1 MYIGALAAAK
11 QMEEQVR
18 RDSARYKKEAL
29 EKKKKSGTAPPTAS
43 TDSKTPLKKSTKSP
57 NGSETT
63 RTTTSSASIK
73 SNASASGAE
82 KKKQNTESI
91 TNSASASIKSNASAS
106 SAEKKRR
113 GPLGLFKRHNRD
125 HSGVPSVIQT
135 TSGNPQSAPAAALT
149 QTVVTK
155 SEEELAIERIQ
166 QCITKQEKR
175 EEDLKVKINTLVADA
190 KRKLASGDKKAALFD
205 MKRKKIYEEDLDKLQ
220 NAKFTMETQIM
231 KIESAMENKE
241 MYEAMVAGS
250 STMKKL
256 QGNLG
261 VNEVDTAIDDIRE
274 ALENALEINASL
286 AQDVN
291 PVPQDDDELLAEL
304 MALTSGPE
312 KTPADVM
319 FEVSQWPEL
328 PEPIEAVRPLPTE
341 ENHKQTNNHHKKK
354 QVVEDSA

>member
-1 MYIGALAAAK
+1 MFLGANAAAK

-18 RDSARYKKEAL
+18 RDMARYKKEAL
-29 EKKKKSGTAPPTAS
+29 EKKKSGTATHTAGN
-43 TDSKTPLKKSTKSP
+43 DRKTPLKKSTKSLH
-57 NGSETT
+57 GSETT
-63 RTTTSSASIK
+63 RTTAAGSVGMK
-73 SNASASGAE
+73 SDASASSAE
-82 KKKQNTESI
+82 KKRQSAGNII
-91 TNSASASIKSNASAS
+91 TDNASVSVQSNASAS

-113 GPLGLFKRHNRD
+113 GPLGLFQRHNRN

-135 TSGNPQSAPAAALT
+135 TSGIPQSAPAAALT

-155 SEEELAIERIQ
+155 SEEALAIEKIQ
-166 QCITKQEKR
+166 QCIAKQEKR

-256 QGNLG
+256 QDNLG
-261 VNEVDTAIDDIRE
+261 VDEVDTAIDDIRE

-291 PVPQDDDELLAEL
+291 PMPQDEDELLAEL
-304 MALTSGPE
+304 MALTSEPE
-312 KTPADVM
+312 ETPAQVM

-328 PEPIEAVRPLPTE
+328 PESIEAVRPPPTE
-341 ENHKQTNNHHKKK
+341 KKPK
-354 QVVEDSA
+354 IIQSV